1 MLRPVTSGLRNWC
14 LRSCSS
20 VQGVHRV
27 LVKPW
32 NRCGLKELDV
42 CYSVMCGDSDT
53 RSELLHSYI
62 GDNSFFVTRLRV
74 SVFLFCNRKRL
85 TGYCWHKV
93 VRNGGPLRN
102 AVVWHGKMKVNNEYH
117 SGSPFRFLL
126 YQNFVLASNVD
137 FSYFKIWN
145 QNIQKTKP
153 KNTSRTRR
161 ASVNLLVSRSR
172 SKNRTLYIYIL
183 TIVGHSGLVSI
194 RRPREQRKIEKFKRI
209 RIYPLLKQSKRETI
223 IVRLL

>member
-172 SKNRTLYIYIL
+172 SKNRTLYIYL
-183 TIVGHSGLVSI
+183 DYCGTLRPGLHPSTS
-194 RRPREQRKIEKFKRI
+194 RTKENREIQEN
-209 RIYPLLKQSKRETI
+209 
-223 IVRLL
+223 